1 MKNKRK
7 MMLPDK
13 QFKQLQTHILIL
25 NNKKKSLSID
35 KTKK

>member
-25 NNKKKSLSID
+25 NNKKIIINR
-35 KTKK
+35 